1 MANLYK
7 VEDLLIG
14 KYYRSGSIEG
24 VIQSVQKRSN
34 VYYDNADAYLVRV
47 RPYNS
52 EILEE
57 YRTVAVEKESE

>member
-34 VYYDNADAYLVRV
+34 VHYDNADAYLVRV

-52 EILEE
+52 EILEA

>member
-1 MANLYK
+1 MANVYTI
-7 VEDLLIG
+7 ESLLVG

>member
-52 EILEE
+52 EILEA

>member
-52 EILEE
+52 EILEA
-57 YRTVAVEKESE
+57 YRTVAVEKESD